1 MALHG
6 FVDSVKE
13 TLSFQVKDNYFVVNN
28 QTREKKLL
36 SFDLKVFL
44 FDEFLSSQNHTN
56 VNFNSYN
63 SFELFENVEEESYS
77 NQPTYNGSTG
87 VVSKLMHY
95 VNKAYSYRNNTLSY
109 TTSIVSTNI
118 DFLKST
124 QPTYTYDENDINYFS
139 KNLITYISGADVDIN
154 IEYNKSQDYV
164 NQYFEEEPSS
174 NGGGSEEPPEVT
186 GLKEFWA

>member
-36 SFDLKVFL
+36 SSDLEVFL
-44 FDEFLSSQNHTN
+44 FDEFSSSQNLSN
-56 VNFNSYN
+56 VTFYSYN

-77 NQPTYNGSTG
+77 NQPAYNGSTG
-87 VVSKLMHY
+87 VVAKLMDY
-95 VNKAYSYRNNTLSY
+95 VNQVYSYTSNTLNY

-118 DFLKST
+118 DFVKPT
-124 QPTYTYDENDINYFS
+124 QSNYTFVETDINYLS

-154 IEYNKSQDYV
+154 IEYNKSQDYI
-164 NQYFEEEPSS
+164 NQYFEEEIPS
-174 NGGGSEEPPEVT
+174 NGGGSEEPSQGT

>member
-13 TLSFQVKDNYFVVNN
+13 TLSFQVKDNYFIVNN

-36 SFDLKVFL
+36 SSDLKVFL
-44 FDEFLSSQNHTN
+44 FDEFSSSQNLSN
-56 VNFNSYN
+56 ANFYSYN
-63 SFELFENVEEESYS
+63 SFELFENIEEESYS

-87 VVSKLMHY
+87 VVAKLMDY
-95 VNKAYSYRNNTLSY
+95 VNEAYSYTTNTLSY
-109 TTSIVSTNI
+109 TNSIVSTNI
-118 DFLKST
+118 DFVKT
-124 QPTYTYDENDINYFS
+124 AQPNYTFGENDINYLS

-154 IEYNKSQDYV
+154 IEYIKSQNTV
-164 NQYFEEEPSS
+164 NQYFEEEPPS
-174 NGGGSEEPPEVT
+174 NGGGSEEPSEGT

>member
-13 TLSFQVKDNYFVVNN
+13 TLSFQVKDNYFIVNN
-28 QTREKKLL
+28 QTRERKLL
-36 SFDLKVFL
+36 SYDLKVFF
-44 FDEFLSSQNHTN
+44 FDQVLSSQNHSN
-56 VNFNSYN
+56 ASFHSYN
-63 SFELFENVEEESYS
+63 SFNLLENIEEESHS

-87 VVSKLMHY
+87 VVAKLMDY
-95 VNKAYSYRNNTLSY
+95 VNEAYSYSTNTLNY

-118 DFLKST
+118 DFMKLA
-124 QPTYTYDENDINYFS
+124 QPTYTQNENDINYLS
-139 KNLITYISGADVDIN
+139 KNLITYISGTDIDIN

-164 NQYFEEEPSS
+164 NQYFEEEPLS
-174 NGGGSEEPPEVT
+174 NGGGSSSPSEGT

>member
-13 TLSFQVKDNYFVVNN
+13 TLSFQVKDNYFIVNN

-36 SFDLKVFL
+36 SSDLKVFL
-44 FDEFLSSQNHTN
+44 FDEFSSSQNLSN
-56 VNFNSYN
+56 ANSYSYN
-63 SFELFENVEEESYS
+63 SFELFENIEEESYS

-87 VVSKLMHY
+87 VVAKLMDY
-95 VNKAYSYRNNTLSY
+95 VNEAYSYSTNTLSY

-118 DFLKST
+118 DFVKSA
-124 QPTYTYDENDINYFS
+124 QPNYTFDENDINYLS

-154 IEYNKSQDYV
+154 IEYNKSQNTV
-164 NQYFEEEPSS
+164 NQYFEEEPPS
-174 NGGGSEEPPEVT
+174 NGGGSEEPSGGS

>member
-13 TLSFQVKDNYFVVNN
+13 TLSFQVKDNYFIVNN

-36 SFDLKVFL
+36 SSDLKVFL
-44 FDEFLSSQNHTN
+44 FDEFSSSQNLSN
-56 VNFNSYN
+56 VNSYSYN
-63 SFELFENVEEESYS
+63 SFELLENIQEESYS

-87 VVSKLMHY
+87 VVAKLMDY
-95 VNKAYSYRNNTLSY
+95 VNEAYSYNTNTLSY

-118 DFLKST
+118 DFVKSA
-124 QPTYTYDENDINYFS
+124 QPNYTFDENDINYLS
-139 KNLITYISGADVDIN
+139 KNLITYISGADLDIN
-154 IEYNKSQDYV
+154 IEYNKSQNTV
-164 NQYFEEEPSS
+164 NQYFEEEPPS
-174 NGGGSEEPPEVT
+174 NGGGSEEPSGGS

>member
-44 FDEFLSSQNHTN
+44 FDEFSSSQNLSN
-56 VNFNSYN
+56 VNSYSYN
-63 SFELFENVEEESYS
+63 SFELLENIQEESYS

-87 VVSKLMHY
+87 VVAKLMDY
-95 VNKAYSYRNNTLSY
+95 VNEAYSYSTNTLSY

-118 DFLKST
+118 DFVKSA
-124 QPTYTYDENDINYFS
+124 QPNYTFDENDINYLS
-139 KNLITYISGADVDIN
+139 KNLITYISGADLDIN
-154 IEYNKSQDYV
+154 IEYNKSQNTV
-164 NQYFEEEPSS
+164 NQYFEEEPPS
-174 NGGGSEEPPEVT
+174 NGGGSEQPSGGS

>member
-36 SFDLKVFL
+36 SSDLKVFL
-44 FDEFLSSQNHTN
+44 FDEFSSSQNLSN
-56 VNFNSYN
+56 ANSYSYN
-63 SFELFENVEEESYS
+63 SFELFENIEEESYS

-87 VVSKLMHY
+87 VVAKLMDY
-95 VNKAYSYRNNTLSY
+95 VNEAYSYSTNTLSY

-118 DFLKST
+118 DFVKSA
-124 QPTYTYDENDINYFS
+124 QPNYTFDENDINYLS

-154 IEYNKSQDYV
+154 IEYIKSQNTV
-164 NQYFEEEPSS
+164 NQYFEEEPPS
-174 NGGGSEEPPEVT
+174 NGGGSEEPSGGS

>member
-36 SFDLKVFL
+36 SSDLKVFL
-44 FDEFLSSQNHTN
+44 FDEFSSSQNLSN
-56 VNFNSYN
+56 VNSYSYN
-63 SFELFENVEEESYS
+63 SFELFENIQEESYS

-87 VVSKLMHY
+87 VVAKLMDY
-95 VNKAYSYRNNTLSY
+95 VNEAYSYNTNTLSY
-109 TTSIVSTNI
+109 TTSMLSTNI
-118 DFLKST
+118 DFVKSA
-124 QPTYTYDENDINYFS
+124 QPNYTFSENDINYLS
-139 KNLITYISGADVDIN
+139 KNLITYISGADLDIN
-154 IEYNKSQDYV
+154 KEYNKSQNTV
-164 NQYFEEEPSS
+164 NQYFEEELPS
-174 NGGGSEEPPEVT
+174 NDGGSEEPSGGS

>member
-36 SFDLKVFL
+36 SSDLKVFL
-44 FDEFLSSQNHTN
+44 FDEFSSSQNLSN
-56 VNFNSYN
+56 ANSYSYN
-63 SFELFENVEEESYS
+63 SFELFENIEEESYS

-87 VVSKLMHY
+87 VVAKLMDY
-95 VNKAYSYRNNTLSY
+95 VNEAYSYSTNTLSY

-118 DFLKST
+118 DFVKSA
-124 QPTYTYDENDINYFS
+124 QPNYTFDENDINYLS

-154 IEYNKSQDYV
+154 IEYNKSQNTV
-164 NQYFEEEPSS
+164 NQYFEEEPPS
-174 NGGGSEEPPEVT
+174 NGGGSEEPSGGS

>member
-36 SFDLKVFL
+36 SSDLKVFL
-44 FDEFLSSQNHTN
+44 FDEFSSSQNLSN
-56 VNFNSYN
+56 VNSYSYN
-63 SFELFENVEEESYS
+63 SFELFENIQEESYS

-87 VVSKLMHY
+87 VVAKLMDY
-95 VNKAYSYRNNTLSY
+95 VNEAYSYSTNTLSY
-109 TTSIVSTNI
+109 TTSIVFTNI
-118 DFLKST
+118 DFVKSA
-124 QPTYTYDENDINYFS
+124 QPNYTFGENDINYLS

-154 IEYNKSQDYV
+154 IEYIKSQNTT
-164 NQYFEEEPSS
+164 NQYFEEEPPS
-174 NGGGSEEPPEVT
+174 NGGGSEEPSEGT